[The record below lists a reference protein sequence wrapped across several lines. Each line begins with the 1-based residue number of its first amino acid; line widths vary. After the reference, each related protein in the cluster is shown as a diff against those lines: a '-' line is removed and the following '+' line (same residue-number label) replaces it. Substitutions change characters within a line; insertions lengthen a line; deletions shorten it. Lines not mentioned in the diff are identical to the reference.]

1 MSERLSRGKAILSI
15 AGIPAAIASTASLAS
30 AALAAEAAKPDTA
43 QATKMKATLGYVEKS
58 TVSGANCT
66 NCTFYAAT
74 GGGVGSCKLIPGGTV
89 KGAGWCKS
97 YAK

>member
-1 MSERLSRGKAILSI
+1 MSEHLSRGKAILSI
-15 AGIPAAIASTASLAS
+15 AGLPAAIAITASLAS
-30 AALAAEAAKPDTA
+30 AAVAADAAKPDTP
-43 QATKMKATLGYVEKS
+43 QATKMKATLAYVEKS
-58 TVSGANCT
+58 TVSANCS

-89 KGAGWCKS
+89 KAAGWCKS

>member
-1 MSERLSRGKAILSI
+1 MSEHLSRGKAILGM
-15 AGIPAAIASTASLAS
+15 AGLPAAIAITASLAS
-30 AALAAEAAKPDTA
+30 AAAAADAAKPDTP
-43 QATKMKATLGYVEKS
+43 QATKMKATLAYVEKS
-58 TVSGANCT
+58 TVSGALCS

-89 KGAGWCKS
+89 KAAGWCKS